1 MRAIYSLFYN
11 LSHFKKMAKEGGG
24 GGGHGEGGGGA
35 PSRIARPI
43 SPGLKSTLSV
53 TSGGSSG
60 IPTSSKLVS
69 PSSSS
74 SLTNG
79 PAASTGTA
87 AAAARKGA
95 GELSYLIV
103 SQQVVCVCVC
113 VCVCVRVCV
122 RVCVCVCVCVR
133 VCVYWC
139 HVYCTNFVCKKMCTC
154 NNHLVF
160 FFFQGLLQYVA
171 CTQECVVDA

>member
-1 MRAIYSLFYN
+1 MLLARERQRKREREREKASVLSCLYPLLPSDICDGNMRAIYSLFYN

-24 GGGHGEGGGGA
+24 SGHGEGGGGA

-43 SPGLKSTLSV
+43 SPSLKSTLSV

-79 PAASTGTA
+79 PAASGGQGPA

-95 GELSYLIV
+95 GE
-103 SQQVVCVCVC
+103 
-113 VCVCVRVCV
+113 
-122 RVCVCVCVCVR
+122 
-133 VCVYWC
+133 
-139 HVYCTNFVCKKMCTC
+139 
-154 NNHLVF
+154 
-160 FFFQGLLQYVA
+160 
-171 CTQECVVDA
+171 

>member
-103 SQQVVCVCVC
+103 SQQVVCVYVC
-113 VCVCVRVCV
+113 VCM
-122 RVCVCVCVCVR
+122 RVCVCACVCIGVTCI
-133 VCVYWC
+133 VQILCVKRC
-139 HVYCTNFVCKKMCTC
+139 VHVIIIW
-154 NNHLVF
+154 F

>member
-1 MRAIYSLFYN
+1 MLLARERQRKRKREKEKASVLSYLYPLLPSDICDGNMRAIYSLFYN

-24 GGGHGEGGGGA
+24 GGGSGHGEGGGGA

-43 SPGLKSTLSV
+43 SPSLKSTLSV

-79 PAASTGTA
+79 PAASGGQGTA

-95 GELSYLIV
+95 GE
-103 SQQVVCVCVC
+103 
-113 VCVCVRVCV
+113 
-122 RVCVCVCVCVR
+122 
-133 VCVYWC
+133 
-139 HVYCTNFVCKKMCTC
+139 
-154 NNHLVF
+154 
-160 FFFQGLLQYVA
+160 
-171 CTQECVVDA
+171 